1 MKRYDLIEVGYPLT
15 GIIEEVPDGE
25 YVKYGD
31 MLEAIDILFH
41 EFASDY
47 RTDARKR
54 AIEIFNKKQAHK
66 EI

>member
-1 MKRYDLIEVGYPLT
+1 MKRYELSSSGFDHDCWLGECH
-15 GIIEEVPDGE
+15 DGD